1 MFGEPLDNP
10 AATSWENPVGDRS
23 WKVLVSPQHVPD
35 RAGKTS
41 DRATP
46 NEAGPSTAHPT
57 GQHRLVRRK
66 PSRRAKLIG
75 LTAALAAAAGSGAV
89 GLHYNAGPSTA
100 PTTVALSAA
109 STDLGSIT
117 TARIERQELTTRGA
131 SRLDLSLDS
140 TRKLAVST
148 TRQADARAAKAAAD
162 ETLTKRRALA
172 LTAARK
178 AAAEKVAA
186 HKAAAAKVAAEKAAA
201 AKAAAKAAAE
211 KAAADRKAAAEH
223 AAAKAAADR
232 KAAAHEA
239 AVAREAA
246 AHRAAVRAA
255 EHQAAVKAESREAS
269 VKAAPNAQ
277 HQASARK
284 ASARTRI
291 VLPVARYHLTARFN
305 QGRSRWAHRHT
316 GLDFAAPIGTPIRS
330 VMAGVVTQARFAG
343 AYGRQVKVRH
353 YDGTVTSYGHMSR
366 FSVSVGR
373 VVAAGSQV
381 GAVGVT
387 GNTTGPHVHFE
398 VRPGGGAP
406 IDPAPWLRR
415 HGLRP

>member
-1 MFGEPLDNP
+1 
-10 AATSWENPVGDRS
+10 
-23 WKVLVSPQHVPD
+23 VSPQHVPD

-41 DRATP
+41 DGATP
-46 NEAGPSTAHPT
+46 TQVDRSTAHPT
-57 GQHRLVRRK
+57 GKHRLVRRK
-66 PSRRAKLIG
+66 PSRRAKLVG
-75 LTAALAAAAGSGAV
+75 LTAALAAAAGSSAV
-89 GLHYNAGPSTA
+89 GLHHNAGTATA
-100 PTTVALSAA
+100 PTTVAFSTV
-109 STDLGSIT
+109 STDLGPIT
-117 TARIERQELTTRGA
+117 TARIERQELTSRSA

-140 TRKLAVST
+140 ARKLAVSAPG
-148 TRQADARAAKAAAD
+148 QVDARAAKAAAD

-172 LTAARK
+172 LTAAREAAAK
-178 AAAEKVAA
+178 AAAD
-186 HKAAAAKVAAEKAAA
+186 KAAAAKVAAAKVAA
-201 AKAAAKAAAE
+201 AKAAAKAAAA
-211 KAAADRKAAAEH
+211 KAAADRKEAADQ

-232 KAAAHEA
+232 RAAAHEA
-239 AVAREAA
+239 AAKAATAREAA

-255 EHQAAVKAESREAS
+255 EHQATVKAERREAS
-269 VKAAPNAQ
+269 VMAAPNAQ
-277 HQASARK
+277 HK
-284 ASARTRI
+284 ASARASARARI
-291 VLPVARYHLTARFN
+291 VLPVAGYHLTARFN
-305 QGRSRWAHRHT
+305 QGGSRWAHRHT

-353 YDGTVTSYGHMSR
+353 SDGTVTSYGHMSR

-373 VVAAGSQV
+373 AVAAGSQV

-406 IDPAPWLRR
+406 IDPLPWLRR